1 MTFADLSAS
10 SQKYV
15 LFSFLSSQKATSL
28 SFLKWPSSLASKP
41 LYTLFLLQEHFSSSF
56 SSLLYLN
63 SDASYSGK
71 PSLTAQAGSG
81 TSPSPPQNSH
91 HPVLPALSHRR
102 LCMDLSPPLNCESR
116 REDPR
121 MSQSHLCPQP
131 SGAVAWGI
139 AVEKKSSFRVKA
151 AWEVLYSTLPDSST
165 LGMTLGKLPNLPESL
180 IYKMVKQFLLNS
192 VGNCIW
198 N

>member
-1 MTFADLSAS
+1 M
-10 SQKYV
+10 
-15 LFSFLSSQKATSL
+15 
-28 SFLKWPSSLASKP
+28 SSLGLGLAGWQARSHPPAHNQK
-41 LYTLFLLQEHFSSSF
+41 LTRTVFLLGR
-56 SSLLYLN
+56 
-63 SDASYSGK
+63 AGW
-71 PSLTAQAGSG
+71 PQAEQG
-81 TSPSPPQNSH
+81 
-91 HPVLPALSHRR
+91 L
-102 LCMDLSPPLNCESR
+102 LSPPLNCESR

-151 AWEVLYSTLPDSST
+151 AWEVLYSTLPGSST